1 MAVVS
6 MDRNVI
12 EKVKK
17 MKVRMIFLL
26 RNKVEECLRYSVTLK
41 KCTRGAAK

>member
-26 RNKVEECLRYSVTLK
+26 RNKVEIPEVNH
-41 KCTRGAAK
+41 

>member
-6 MDRNVI
+6 MDRNVVK
-12 EKVKK
+12 KVQK

-26 RNKVEECLRYSVTLK
+26 RNKVEIPEVNH
-41 KCTRGAAK
+41 